1 MSKKNVQAELE
12 QDPLLDTVSKAQSV
26 YDNNKSAVIGGF
38 IAILLIVGGGIGYY
52 YYSVSQE
59 NKAQD
64 LMADATTAY
73 MNSDYEQALA
83 GSQSDF
89 TIGFEQIISNYS
101 GTDAANLAH
110 YYAAVSEYN
119 LGNVQEAIS
128 YIEGYEL
135 PEGILGVGP
144 ISFHA
149 VLMTESGNHAE
160 AAELY
165 VKAAEWDENASTTPY
180 NYLEAAN
187 AYQDA
192 GDNANAE
199 KYAQLVIDSYANS
212 SQVDGAE
219 KLLGRLMAANGQ

>member
-1 MSKKNVQAELE
+1 MSKKDVREELE
-12 QDPLLDTVSKAQSV
+12 RDPLLDTVSKAQSI
-26 YDNNKSAVIGGF
+26 YDNNKTTVIGGF
-38 IAILLIVGGGIGYY
+38 LALVLIVGGAIGYY

-59 NKAQD
+59 NKAQQ
-64 LMADATTAY
+64 LMAAATTAY
-73 MNSDYEQALA
+73 MNSEYEEALS
-83 GSQSDF
+83 GSEADF
-89 TIGFEQIISNYS
+89 TVGFEQIINNYS

-128 YIEGYEL
+128 YIQDYEI

-149 VLMTESGNHAE
+149 VLMTESGNHAK

-165 VKAAEWDENASTTPY
+165 VKAAEWDKNSSTTPY

-192 GDNANAE
+192 GNNEKAE
-199 KYAQLVIDSYANS
+199 QYAQLIVDEYPNS
-212 SQVDGAE
+212 SQVAGAE
-219 KLLGRLMAANGQ
+219 KLLGRLMAANGE